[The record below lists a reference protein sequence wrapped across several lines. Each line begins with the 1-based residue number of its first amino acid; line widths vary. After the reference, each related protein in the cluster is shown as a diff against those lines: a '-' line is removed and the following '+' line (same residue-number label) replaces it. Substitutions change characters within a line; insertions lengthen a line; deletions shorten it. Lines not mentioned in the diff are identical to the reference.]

1 MSNYELYEH
10 KKSDTV
16 KWVLTLIAFIVVG
29 VLLAGLIAGWF
40 DKKEDAP
47 VAVTEQTGAIDG
59 GLSVTPVSANGI
71 RLMAT
76 ELSETESGNS
86 YAVTATIEPAGALQK
101 ADWSLA
107 WANGS
112 SSWASGKTV
121 TDYVTVSTSEDG
133 GLTATVTLVKPFSEQ
148 IILTAAAR
156 GNSSK
161 TAICT
166 VDYRQRLIVNGLK
179 LGGVELSTETCNLK
193 VDLFTELTAELDYT
207 FSEGTLAYLGQAA
220 NERNELIIGGI
231 AFTDEFIAAYNEVN
245 GSSTDLTRKMN
256 RGNLGSDVE
265 NARKYDFDSG
275 AAGQGVFDDL
285 LGSVGLN
292 DTTIG
297 YLRAAVNQVGEEN
310 VFKFG
315 IFKDTIAIVDTYVE
329 CDTWYKIGLNA
340 DSLFSETNSISVN
353 QSGVVF

>member
-29 VLLAGLIAGWF
+29 VLIAGLIAGWF
-40 DKKEDAP
+40 DKQEDAP
-47 VAVTEQTGAIDG
+47 VAVTEQTAAIDG

-71 RLMAT
+71 CLMAA
-76 ELSETESGNS
+76 ELSETEGGNS
-86 YAVTATIEPAGALQK
+86 YTVTATIEPAGALQK

-107 WANGS
+107 WANSS

-161 TAICT
+161 TATCT
-166 VDYRQRLIVNGLK
+166 VDYQQRLVVNSLK
-179 LGGVELSTETCNLK
+179 FGNVALSTETCNLK

-353 QSGVVF
+353 QSVVVF